1 MEDRGDSTCNIVI
14 STEPSHHSKPIIF
27 DPDFFVEKL
36 RHEKPGVFLELVVSN
51 LTRLIDLPGTEFA
64 QLIGEEEPKLPT
76 NHGFF
81 RSFNFLKRKEKGVV
95 FGAPLTEEGI
105 AQVYQLIEYLYKH
118 LHVEGLFRIPGN
130 ALRQQCLKEALN
142 SGVDI
147 DLDAGEFHPNDVA
160 TLLKIFLG
168 ELPDTLLS
176 HRHYNAHLKIA
187 GLMVFD
193 TKGKRTVPDKERQIE
208 ALQLLFLLLPPVSR
222 NLLKLLLDLLYHTA
236 KQQDKNKMTASNL
249 ALMFAPQIFWPKN
262 MVVADLQENIT
273 KLNNGVSFMI
283 KHSQKLFRAPAYIRE
298 LARLQFTGSRVAV
311 SKDDLDLLPVSNC
324 PALLSVKVAKRTR
337 LHSVLRRED
346 TQQRTEEALQELF
359 KHVSN
364 MPDSAKKKKLVRQ
377 FNKSSAAG
385 TPDGFASPRT
395 KKHVRSRTFG
405 GLIKRKVL
413 GGQHVPDRT
422 SQIPIAGAAT
432 LSCQHQAAQ
441 CKENLAQRPLE
452 LMSLHLSHNRSKST
466 DEILDEKPQ
475 ESQRGN
481 RMRLESAI

>member
-1 MEDRGDSTCNIVI
+1 MEDRGDSTCNFVI
-14 STEPSHHSKPIIF
+14 STEPSPHSKPIIF

-105 AQVYQLIEYLYKH
+105 AQVYQLIEYLYK
-118 LHVEGLFRIPGN
+118 R
-130 ALRQQCLKEALN
+130 
-142 SGVDI
+142 
-147 DLDAGEFHPNDVA
+147 
-160 TLLKIFLG
+160 
-168 ELPDTLLS
+168 
-176 HRHYNAHLKIA
+176 
-187 GLMVFD
+187 LMVFD

-208 ALQLLFLLLPPVSR
+208 ALQLLFLLLPSVSR

-249 ALMFAPQIFWPKN
+249 ALMFAPQILWPKN

-311 SKDDLDLLPVSNC
+311 SRDDLDLDLLPVSNC
-324 PALLSVKVAKRTR
+324 PDLLSVKVTKRTR

-346 TQQRTEEALQELF
+346 TQQRTEEALKELF

-413 GGQHVPDRT
+413 GGQHAPDRT
-422 SQIPIAGAAT
+422 SQIPIVGAAT

-441 CKENLAQRPLE
+441 GKENLAQRPLE

-466 DEILDEKPQ
+466 DEILDEK

-481 RMRLESAI
+481 RMRQESAI